1 MNAVLNPE
9 TSARVTVGPAPE
21 APMVLEIRDADAY
34 YGKAQIL
41 FGINVRVRRGEVVSL
56 IGANGAGKSTT
67 LNLVM
72 GRLRAAAGSVELDG
86 NSIVGKSTEAII
98 SAGVAC
104 VPQRRKIFGTLTVL
118 ENLEVGAYVRRKDAA
133 LMART
138 LEEVYVLSFLCSR
151 RRAHMMGGVLSGGE
165 QQMLAIGRGLMS
177 NPSLLLLDEPSMG
190 ISPKLTTEMFADI
203 RRIAKTGRTV
213 LIVEQNAYA
222 ALGISDYGY
231 VLENGGVALHG
242 GRGEAHSRR
251 LRASN
256 LSGCLTCRR
265 QGSTMPRRGVP
276 LRRLCRCCARV
287 WAIG

>member
-1 MNAVLNPE
+1 MSAILNTEGYPP
-9 TSARVTVGPAPE
+9 TADKPTAD
-21 APMVLEIRDADAY
+21 APMVLEIREADAF

-41 FGINVRVRRGEVVSL
+41 FGINVHVRHGEVVS
-56 IGANGAGKSTT
+56 NGAGKSTT

-72 GRLRAAAGSVELDG
+72 GRLRAASGTVELNG
-86 NSIVGKSTEAII
+86 KSIVGKSTESII

-104 VPQRRKIFGTLTVL
+104 VPQRRRIFGTLTVL
-118 ENLEVGAYVRRKDAA
+118 ENLEVGAYVRRKDKGA
-133 LMART
+133 MATT
-138 LEEVYVLSFLCSR
+138 LDEVYGLFPVLKKK
-151 RRAHMMGGVLSGGE
+151 AHMMGGILSGGE

-231 VLENGGVALHG
+231 VLENGAVALHG
-242 GRGEAHSRR
+242 EAAKLIHDDYV
-251 LRASN
+251 
-256 LSGCLTCRR
+256 R
-265 QGSTMPRRGVP
+265 QTYLG
-276 LRRLCRCCARV
+276 A
-287 WAIG
+287 